1 MTKLKIAVFG
11 AGLAAA
17 PPFKS
22 LHELDD
28 ILEVDWIVLR
38 TTKRFDECKQ
48 EFPHAKITTKIED
61 VVNDGRVDLGLVL
74 TPPNTHLEIAQIL
87 ASANIHVLLEK
98 PLEVNYIR
106 SEKIVRLFQE
116 KNLELGL
123 MLQHRFR
130 PAAIELKKII
140 HSKKIGDVLSGHVSV
155 RWWRDNHYYS
165 EPGRGTYD
173 RDGGGVLITQAIHTI
188 DLLIYVLGSPKS
200 VYAQNKTT
208 AVHKIEAEDLSCAI
222 IEFENNVLVSLN
234 ATTAAPPGHPE
245 SIEISGTQ
253 GSISLKGG
261 ELTIKNIDGRE
272 DKIGINQPYG
282 AGKNPM
288 DFNHGSHK
296 SLIEDF
302 INSIIKKTKPV
313 ASGKSALVT
322 HQLIFAMTESAIN
335 NKKIL
340 LQESPI

>member
-1 MTKLKIAVFG
+1 MKKIKIAVLG

-17 PPFKS
+17 PHFKS
-22 LHELDD
+22 LHELKD
-28 ILEVDWIVLR
+28 IVEVDWIVLR
-38 TTKRFDECKQ
+38 TTKRFDECRR
-48 EFPHAKITTKIED
+48 EFPHAKITTRIED
-61 VVNDGRVDLGLVL
+61 VVNDGSVDFALVL

-87 ASANIHVLLEK
+87 ADANIHVLLEK
-98 PLEVNYIR
+98 PLEVNYLR
-106 SEKIVRLFQE
+106 SEKIVQIFQQ
-116 KNLELGL
+116 KNMGLGL
-123 MLQHRFR
+123 ILQHRFR
-130 PAAIELKKII
+130 PATIELKKII
-140 HSKKIGDVLSGHVSV
+140 NSKKIGDVLSGHVSV

-188 DLLIYVLGSPKS
+188 DLLIHVLGSPKS

-208 AVHKIEAEDLSCAI
+208 SVHKIEAEDLSCAI

-253 GSISLKGG
+253 GSITLKGG
-261 ELTIKNIDGRE
+261 ELTIKNIDGGE
-272 DKIGINQPYG
+272 EKIGINQPYG

-296 SLIEDF
+296 LLIEDF
-302 INSIIKKTKPV
+302 INSIMNKTKPV
-313 ASGKSALVT
+313 ACGNSTLAT
-322 HQLIFAMTESAIN
+322 HQLIFAMTESAIHD
-335 NKKIL
+335 KKIIL
-340 LQESPI
+340 SESII